1 MSESV
6 APTLQKNQAPVN
18 DKQRIVS
25 LDIIRGAAVL
35 GILLMNILMF
45 GMFTEDATFW
55 EDLLLKAS
63 GPNFWTNEVITV
75 LFEGKMRALFCM
87 LFGAGLMLF
96 IQQKKQKNGK
106 SPWKLFYFR
115 MFWLVL
121 FGLMHAHLLL
131 WKGDILYFYGIFG
144 MIVFL
149 LRNMK
154 SGYKAMAV
162 PIVVVIG
169 VVLGQLYYS
178 DIRGKYLDHL
188 DAKSAQEAG
197 ATLTE
202 EQSMALETWEE
213 FRKEN
218 IPNKEEA
225 KEKIDGMQGSYSDV
239 ASVVRPES
247 FKFQTK
253 YLAFILGD
261 NVALMLLGMA
271 LLQWG
276 FFAGSWTRKRYLI
289 TMVVGFGIGLPLAI
303 FSQWYQVTYL
313 PTMELNF
320 EHLKTHPF
328 QWNGIIYQVQRIF
341 QSLAHAAMLMLLI
354 KSGLFSWLMKSLK
367 AVGQMAFTNYILQT
381 VLATL
386 FFFGYGLG
394 YYNSLELYQLY
405 FVVLGIWVV
414 EMILS
419 PIWLK
424 YFRFGPLEWLW
435 RSLTYWKI
443 MPFRR

>member
-1 MSESV
+1 MSDTAQLPQQQYPS
-6 APTLQKNQAPVN
+6 PIS

-45 GMFTEDATFW
+45 GMFTEDSSWW
-55 EDLLLKAS
+55 EELLLKAS
-63 GPNFWTNEVITV
+63 GPNFWTDEIVTV

-96 IQQKKQKNGK
+96 IQQKKLKSGK
-106 SPWKLFYFR
+106 SPWRLFYFR

-144 MIVFL
+144 MVVFL
-149 LRNMK
+149 FRNMK
-154 SGYKAMAV
+154 PGYKAMGV

-169 VVLGQLYYS
+169 VILGQLYYS
-178 DIRGKYLDHL
+178 DIRGKYLDQL
-188 DAKSAQEAG
+188 EAKSAMEAG
-197 ATLTE
+197 QTLSE
-202 EQSMALETWEE
+202 DQNLALETWEE
-213 FRKEN
+213 LRKEH
-218 IPNKEEA
+218 IPNQEESQ
-225 KEKIDGMQGSYSDV
+225 EKIIAMQGSYSDV
-239 ASVVRPES
+239 ASVVRPDS
-247 FKFQTK
+247 FKYQTK
-253 YLAFILGD
+253 YLPFLLGD

-276 FFAGSWTRKRYLI
+276 FFAGSWSRKRYLI
-289 TMVVGFGIGLPLAI
+289 TMLVGFGVGLPLSI
-303 FSQWYQVTYL
+303 FNQWYEVVHL

-320 EHLKTHPF
+320 KHMETHSFNWGGP
-328 QWNGIIYQVQRIF
+328 IYQVQRIF
-341 QSLAHAAMLMLLI
+341 QSLAHAAMLMLVI
-354 KSGLFSWLMKSLK
+354 KSGLASWLMKSLR

-394 YYNSLELYQLY
+394 YYNRLELYQLY
-405 FVVLGIWVV
+405 FVVLGIWIL

-424 YFRFGPLEWLW
+424 YFRFGPLEWMW
-435 RSLTYWKI
+435 RSLTYWKW

>member
-1 MSESV
+1 MK
-6 APTLQKNQAPVN
+6 PPQQAHPLPIS

-25 LDIIRGAAVL
+25 LDIIRGGAVL

-45 GMFTEDATFW
+45 GMFTEDSSRW
-55 EDLLLKAS
+55 EALMLKAS
-63 GPNFWTNEVITV
+63 GPNFWTNEIITV

-96 IQQKKQKNGK
+96 IQQKKQKDGK
-106 SPWKLFYFR
+106 SPWRLFYFR

-149 LRNMK
+149 FRNMK
-154 SGYKAMAV
+154 PGYKALGV
-162 PIVVVIG
+162 PIVMVIG
-169 VVLGQLYYS
+169 VILGQLFYA
-178 DIRGKYLDHL
+178 DIRGKYLDQL
-188 DAKSAQEAG
+188 EAKSAREAG
-197 ATLTE
+197 LTLSD
-202 EQSMALETWEE
+202 EQNQALETWEE
-213 FRKEN
+213 LRKEH
-218 IPNKEEA
+218 IPNKEESQV
-225 KEKIDGMQGSYSDV
+225 KIIAMQGSYGEV
-239 ASVVRPES
+239 ASVVRPDS

-253 YLAFILGD
+253 YLPFLLGD

-289 TMVVGFGIGLPLAI
+289 TMLVGFGIGLPLSI
-303 FSQWYQVTYL
+303 FSQWYQVNYL

-320 EHLKTHPF
+320 KHMETHAFDWGGP
-328 QWNGIIYQVQRIF
+328 IYQVQRIF
-341 QSLAHAAMLMLLI
+341 QSLAHAAMLMLII
-354 KSGLFSWLMKSLK
+354 KSGIASWLMKSLR

-381 VLATL
+381 VIATL
-386 FFFGYGLG
+386 IFFGYGLG
-394 YYNSLELYQLY
+394 YYDKLELYQLY
-405 FVVLGIWVV
+405 FVVLGIWIF

-435 RSLTYWKI
+435 RSLSYWKR